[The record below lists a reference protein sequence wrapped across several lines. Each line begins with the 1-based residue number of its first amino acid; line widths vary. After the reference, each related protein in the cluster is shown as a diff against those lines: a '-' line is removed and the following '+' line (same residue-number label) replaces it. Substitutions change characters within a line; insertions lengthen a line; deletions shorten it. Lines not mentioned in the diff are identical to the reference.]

1 MTRRN
6 SLKFYLPIF
15 FLALLFSCP
24 VSPAEPV
31 RNLTAAARDREI
43 KLAWENP
50 SQEAFSFIRIY
61 RSRTGYPQ
69 SEVQGLRIY
78 QGRDTRFIDTSLT
91 NGAPYYYSAFAY
103 DGASQR
109 SALGNTA
116 TAKAIPVNAP
126 PNIPSKVQGSIPT
139 DTVVLTWSKSYDASG
154 IAGYNVYR
162 NIAPDGEFVRINDQ
176 LIKEDRYVDDI
187 PASPGSTY
195 YYRISA
201 VEVASTHLES
211 PYSPIIS
218 VAVPLTAPA
227 LKISP
232 NPFDPTGP
240 PAKISYVLSDNV
252 PVTVEIYGL
261 VAGLVWEERFT
272 AGQNGGKSGIN
283 IVEWNGTDRAG
294 VDLKKGLYSLHV
306 IANNGASQ
314 EVIGKGKI
322 RVNR

>member
-6 SLKFYLPIF
+6 SLKFELPIF

-31 RNLTAAARDREI
+31 RNLSAAARDREI

-50 SQEAFSFIRIY
+50 TEEAFAYIRIY

-69 SEVQGLRIY
+69 SEAQEVKIY
-78 QGRDTRFIDTSLT
+78 QGRDTRFIDTSLA
-91 NGAPYYYSAFAY
+91 NGVLYYYSAFAY
-103 DGASQR
+103 DGVSGR
-109 SALGNTA
+109 SPLGNTA
-116 TAKAIPVNAP
+116 KAKAIPVNAP

-176 LIKEDRYVDDI
+176 LIKENRYADDI

-201 VEVASTHLES
+201 VEASSIRLES
-211 PYSPIIS
+211 PCSPIIS
-218 VAVPLTAPA
+218 VSVSKTAPI

-232 NPFDPTGP
+232 NPFDPKGP
-240 PAKISYVLSDNV
+240 PAKISYSLAGNM
-252 PVTVEIYGL
+252 PVTVEIYDL
-261 VAGLVWEERFT
+261 VAGLVWEGWFK

-283 IVEWNGTDRAG
+283 IVEWNGADRAG
-294 VDLKKGLYSLHV
+294 TDMKNGLYSLHV
-306 IANNGASQ
+306 IADNGVSQ

-322 RVNR
+322 RINR